1 MKNEESNPIKTC
13 NVPPID
19 SSDSVESV
27 ESVRLVPYLQQHYA
41 SALLDSV
48 CLVKVDTEGHDT
60 AILRDLLRSPAFRPP
75 IIWTE
80 WFELFKYIDIPG
92 NMTRMLEVY
101 LLT

>member
-1 MKNEESNPIKTC
+1 MKTC

-19 SSDSVESV
+19 RTASV
-27 ESVRLVPYLQQHYA
+27 ESVRLVPYLQHHYDP
-41 SALLDSV
+41 ALLASV
-48 CLVKVDTEGHDT
+48 CLVKLDTEGHDT

-92 NMTRMLEVY
+92 NMTRMLEVFLY
-101 LLT
+101 